1 MKKICSLLFI
11 VFVCNYANAQDTL
24 PNFSAQKM
32 KDGHAYLNWYNDYGI
47 VKQITVQRGL
57 DSLKGFASVGSTPN
71 AMTKNGSFA
80 DKKTKGNH
88 YYYRLFVQLPE
99 GQYFYTKSKRVL
111 PYIPNGMSTSSIK
124 TPKKDSLT
132 NDTSNAVRTPIVTTT
147 VDGLQI
153 PRDTIVIIK
162 PKPFVASDYVF
173 TDKKSNV
180 IIILPDAEKKN
191 YSIIFYDE
199 NDKQILNVPKVKESN
214 LILEKYNFMRSGWY
228 YYKVMEGSKVFE
240 EHKFLI
246 SKERP

>member
-1 MKKICSLLFI
+1 MKKICSLLLI
-11 VFVCNYANAQDTL
+11 VFVCNYAHAQDTL
-24 PNFSAQKM
+24 PNFLAQKM
-32 KDGHAYLNWYNDYGI
+32 KDGHAYINWYNDYGI

-57 DSLKGFASVGSTPN
+57 DSLKGFASVGSVPN
-71 AMTKNGSFA
+71 AMTKNGSFV

-111 PYIPNGMSTSSIK
+111 PYLTNVVITKPQ
-124 TPKKDSLT
+124 KKDSLT
-132 NDTSNAVRTPIVTTT
+132 NDTAKVVNLPTPPTN
-147 VDGLQI
+147 VDVLQI
-153 PRDTIVIIK
+153 PKDTIVIIR

-173 TDKKSNV
+173 TDKKNN
-180 IIILPDAEKKN
+180 IIITLPDAEKKN

-199 NDKQILNVPKVKESN
+199 NDKQILSIPKIKESN

-228 YYKVMEGSKVFE
+228 YYKIMEGTKVFE